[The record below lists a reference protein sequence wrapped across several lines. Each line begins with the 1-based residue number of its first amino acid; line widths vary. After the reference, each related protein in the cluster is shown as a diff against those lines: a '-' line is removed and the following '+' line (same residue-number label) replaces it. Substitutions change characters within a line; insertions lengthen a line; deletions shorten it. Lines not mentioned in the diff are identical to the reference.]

1 MKAKLKK
8 YQGGGAKKAAKMVM
22 TAGEKAAKEYLGAG
36 SAGIKAGMK
45 AGMKAGVKKG
55 FTRGVLT
62 GGAGAAT
69 LLAGTYGASKYG
81 MKLDDARRKAEA
93 AKAKAS
99 TPVKKATPKPA
110 PKPAPKPVAKSDS
123 TSAKRGPAQ
132 MKRGGMMK
140 LRRK

>member
-1 MKAKLKK
+1 MKTKMKK

-45 AGMKAGVKKG
+45 AGMKAGAKKG
-55 FTRGVLT
+55 FTRGVL
-62 GGAGAAT
+62 AGAAGT
-69 LLAGTYGASKYG
+69 AAIGAGTYGASKYG

-99 TPVKKATPKPA
+99 TPVKKAA

-123 TSAKRGPAQ
+123 STVERGRVY

-140 LRRK
+140 MRRK

>member
-8 YQGGGAKKAAKMVM
+8 YQGGGAKKATKMVM

-93 AKAKAS
+93 AKK
-99 TPVKKATPKPA
+99 TATKPA